1 MLIELGALA
10 FFSCCMFTLRE
21 RIIVKREVYSDEL
34 TGLYNRKILK
44 EVKNKKKEF
53 YILACDIDHFK
64 IVNDTYGHDAGD
76 VVLKT
81 VSNSLMNHFK
91 ENKDY
96 VVRWGGEEFFI
107 FIEADKNL
115 TELIIFNRLDEIRKD
130 IMNLNILSESMQ
142 VIKITMS
149 FGFNFQS
156 FSGEEIVEKGVKLSD
171 DFLYYSKEN
180 GRNKVSFNGNVKEGE
195 AA

>member
-1 MLIELGALA
+1 MVILIVPELMILINHIDGTQ
-10 FFSCCMFTLRE
+10 TLRASCTSCL
-21 RIIVKREVYSDEL
+21 R
-34 TGLYNRKILK
+34 
-44 EVKNKKKEF
+44 
-53 YILACDIDHFK
+53 
-64 IVNDTYGHDAGD
+64 
-76 VVLKT
+76 
-81 VSNSLMNHFK
+81 
-91 ENKDY
+91 
-96 VVRWGGEEFFI
+96 GEEFFI